1 MLDSSIYIRQ
11 IPLYIRWIQTGYNHT
26 ARTTGCL
33 GCTPYSIAIYAVI
46 LGQKIYGKHIY
57 VAATL

>member
-26 ARTTGCL
+26 ARTFNWL
-33 GCTPYSIAIYAVI
+33 GCTLYLIADICC
-46 LGQKIYGKHIY
+46 HIR
-57 VAATL
+57 AKNIW

>member
-33 GCTPYSIAIYAVI
+33 GCTLYLTADICC
-46 LGQKIYGKHIY
+46 HIR
-57 VAATL
+57 AKNIW